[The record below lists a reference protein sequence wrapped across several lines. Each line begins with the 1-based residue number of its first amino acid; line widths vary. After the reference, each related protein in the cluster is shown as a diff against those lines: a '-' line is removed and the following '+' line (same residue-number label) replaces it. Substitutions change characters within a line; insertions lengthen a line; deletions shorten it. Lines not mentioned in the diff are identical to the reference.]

1 MDSEAFRIYGKQMV
15 DFVADYWESLDNQEI
30 NLEHN
35 NRKSLPNVKPGFIWD
50 MVPSEPP
57 QNGEPWSVIFKD
69 LEPIVLANNTNWHHP
84 NFFAYYPTACSY
96 PAIMGDILSGGIA
109 SIGFTW
115 KSSPAMTELEMAMTD
130 WLAKAIG
137 LPDIFLNSHPGP
149 GCGIIQSTASDA
161 TLVAL
166 LSARARAVAIT
177 KAKEKFASDKN
188 WIQCSI
194 DKTLNKLTLGKELV
208 QRRFSLINQTSNHQ
222 NGIISMEN
230 KTGAFEK
237 SDVTLFEN
245 HDPDYFN
252 KFVAYCSDQAHSS
265 VDKGVMLS
273 GVRIRKL
280 KSTREVSAG
289 NFTVQ
294 PAVLEAAIKEDRA
307 NDLIPFIF
315 IATVGTTNTC
325 GMDSVKNLGPICA
338 REKIWIHVDAAYAGS
353 FLLCEEFRYLAEN
366 LDLIDSFNFNP
377 HKAMMINFDCSP
389 MWFKD
394 AAEAINYFNVDP
406 VYLKHEHQA
415 VASDYRHL
423 QVALGRRFRSLK
435 IWFVF
440 RSMGVKKI
448 QEFLREQV
456 KLAVYFAELIQQDE
470 RFELFVPQH
479 LGLVCFRIKGD
490 NAINEHLCTAINEDG
505 RIHIVA
511 AQSHE
516 VYFLRFAVCSQKTTM
531 KNVENA
537 YQTIIEVANSL
548 LNSHVN

>member
-1 MDSEAFRIYGKQMV
+1 MDSEAFRIHGKQMI
-15 DFVADYWESLDNQEI
+15 DFVADYWKSLDNQEI

-35 NRKSLPNVKPGFIWD
+35 NRKPLPNVKPGFIWD

-57 QNGEPWSVIFKD
+57 QNGEPWSDIFKD

-208 QRRFSLINQTSNHQ
+208 QRRISLINQTSTKQ
-222 NGIISMEN
+222 NGIISKEN
-230 KTGAFEK
+230 KTATSEK

-245 HDPDYFN
+245 HDPEYFY
-252 KFVAYCSDQAHSS
+252 KLVAYCSDQAHSS

-273 GVRIRKL
+273 
-280 KSTREVSAG
+280 
-289 NFTVQ
+289 
-294 PAVLEAAIKEDRA
+294 
-307 NDLIPFIF
+307 
-315 IATVGTTNTC
+315 
-325 GMDSVKNLGPICA
+325 
-338 REKIWIHVDAAYAGS
+338 GS

-435 IWFVF
+435 IWFVL
-440 RSMGVKKI
+440 RSMG
-448 QEFLREQV
+448 QV

-490 NAINEHLCTAINEDG
+490 NALNERLCTAINEDG

-548 LNSHVN
+548 LKSHVN